1 MSTRRILLA
10 LTLPLMLT
18 ACGDGKPDPNAVAA
32 AKCHPPLVQA
42 LKPSS
47 EQGVAESN
55 VDVRDLGKG
64 RLEVTGS
71 VSVSPGGPT
80 KSFVCVVT
88 PDASDKLR
96 GLRVERLELQ

>member
-1 MSTRRILLA
+1 MSTSRFLLTLA
-10 LTLPLMLT
+10 LPLMLT
-18 ACGDGKPDPNAVAA
+18 ACGDGKPDPRAAAA
-32 AKCHPPLVQA
+32 AKCHLPLVQA

-47 EQGVAESN
+47 EQGVDESN
-55 VDVRDLGKG
+55 VEVRDLGKG
-64 RLEVTGS
+64 RLAVAGS

-96 GLRVERLELQ
+96 GLRVERLDLH